1 LIDLDDERALAAADP
16 GGMLGALALVAEHG
30 RRGYALGRDA
40 DADGGDVRAVVCCGM
55 GGSGVAGEIA
65 RSLYADRL
73 RVPLVTVRAPE
84 LPAFAGPDTLVVAT
98 SYSGGTAE
106 TLDAFEDA
114 LGRGCRIVAIA
125 SGGELARRADGRVP
139 LVRVAEG
146 LMPRAAFGLLTFAM
160 FGVLERAGALAPLG
174 DEVSAALGELE
185 PVLETLAPSAPFAVN
200 EAKRVAR
207 AIGSRVP
214 VVWGAE
220 GFAAAAAAR
229 WRTQVNENAKLPAM
243 SAALPEL
250 DHNEVVGWGAGTGS
264 DFVVVALR
272 HEGERP
278 DVATRFEPSLEIAA
292 DAGAD
297 TLEVWA
303 RGSSPLA
310 RLLSLVAIGDHA
322 ATYLALLR
330 GADPTPIDAIVR
342 LKRALADA

>member
-1 LIDLDDERALAAADP
+1 MIDLDDQRAVAAGDP
-16 GGMLGALALVAEHG
+16 SRMLDALALVSEHA
-30 RRGYALGRDA
+30 REGYALGRA
-40 DADGGDVRAVVCCGM
+40 APVEAGGVRAVVCCGM

-73 RVPLVTVRAPE
+73 LVPVVTVRAHE

-106 TLDAFEDA
+106 TIDAFEDA
-114 LGRGCRIVAIA
+114 LGRGCRLVAIA
-125 SGGELARRADGRVP
+125 SGGELARRADGHVP

-146 LMPRAAFGLLTFAM
+146 FMPRAAFGLLM
-160 FGVLERAGALAPLG
+160 FGTLGVLERAGVVGALG
-174 DEVSAALGELE
+174 DEVSTAASELE
-185 PVLETLAPSAPFAVN
+185 PVLETLRPAVPVAVN

-207 AIGSRVP
+207 AIGSRIP

-220 GFAAAAAAR
+220 GFAATAAAR
-229 WRTQVNENAKLPAM
+229 WRTEVNENAKLPAM

-250 DHNEVVGWGAGTGS
+250 DHNEVVGWAVGTGS
-264 DFVVVALR
+264 RFVVIALR

-278 DVATRFEPSLEIAA
+278 DVAARFAPSMEIAA
-292 DAGAD
+292 DAGAE

-303 RGSSPLA
+303 RGSTALS

-322 ATYLALLR
+322 ATYLGLLR
-330 GADPTPIDAIVR
+330 GVDPTPIDAIAR
-342 LKRALADA
+342 LKQALAGT